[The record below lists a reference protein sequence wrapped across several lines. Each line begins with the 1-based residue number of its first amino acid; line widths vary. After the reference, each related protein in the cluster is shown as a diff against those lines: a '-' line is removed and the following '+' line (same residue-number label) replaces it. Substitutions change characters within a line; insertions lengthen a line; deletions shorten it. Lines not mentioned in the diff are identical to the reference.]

1 MLRTTRLATHPLLVL
16 LLDSRLHSAAKPD
29 LTLNMKT
36 TQIKNVLPKLSTSPS
51 KWELDSVI
59 YYDRNSNATTL
70 AAFLNRIQDLQAL
83 EDKANISEQQELEYL
98 VELLDDLDE
107 DECLELANQTDDE
120 LRESFIE
127 DLARTSAIEILTG
140 GKINFETMNTA
151 CKLSPTD
158 FILCAK
164 RTQDLIN
171 AIQGLVIKGETLSMD
186 VAGT

>member
-1 MLRTTRLATHPLLVL
+1 
-16 LLDSRLHSAAKPD
+16 
-29 LTLNMKT
+29 MKL
-36 TQIKNVLPKLSTSPS
+36 TQIKNVLPKIVAGPS
-51 KWELDSVI
+51 KWELDSII
-59 YYDRNSNATTL
+59 YYDRTSNLSTL
-70 AAFLNRIQDLQAL
+70 AKFLTRIQDLQTL
-83 EDKANISEQQELEYL
+83 KTKATAEEKQELGYL
-98 VELLDDLDE
+98 VELLEELDE
-107 DECLELANQTDDE
+107 EECLELLDKTEEDHKT
-120 LRESFIE
+120 SFIE

-140 GKINFETMNTA
+140 GKISYESMNTA